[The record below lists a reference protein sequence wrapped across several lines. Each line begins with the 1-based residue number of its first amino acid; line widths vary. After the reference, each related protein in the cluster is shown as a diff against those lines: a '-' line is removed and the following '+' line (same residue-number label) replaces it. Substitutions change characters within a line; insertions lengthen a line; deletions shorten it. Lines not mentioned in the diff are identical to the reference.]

1 MNRRLRGLV
10 LPALV
15 TSLILAAPAASASAV
30 ESPHGTGLLVSVFPP
45 ATYQLDPTT
54 GQIIRQIAA
63 GQDGVLAQN
72 QKLVAFVRD
81 VDPCIPQ
88 PEGGCR
94 SAPDLLTA
102 KLDGTDERIVVHSAD
117 DVSRSR
123 PDWSPDGTKIAFF
136 LTGSDGQGL
145 AWVNRDGSQL
155 EVLDASGGP
164 GTFSPDGKSIAYAR
178 AGDVYVM
185 DLSSRAVI
193 AVTSEG
199 RASTSPP
206 DWSPDGKQILY
217 AGDTTLFL
225 VDAKG
230 GPSVDIGQWLIPL
243 ISLATPVFSPD
254 GRQIAFA
261 ALDVSAFPEGE
272 AVARIFRVDSDGS
285 NIAVIVDQGAELTDW
300 VRL

>member
-1 MNRRLRGLV
+1 MNRNQRGLV

-15 TSLILAAPAASASAV
+15 TSLLLATPVASASVV

-63 GQDGVLAQN
+63 GEDGVLSPN

-81 VDPCIPQ
+81 IDPCIPQ

-102 KLDGTDERIVVHSAD
+102 KPDGTDERIVSHSAD
-117 DVSRSR
+117 DVSRTR
-123 PDWSPDGTKIAFF
+123 PDWSPDGNRIAFF
-136 LTGSDGQGL
+136 LTGSDGHGL
-145 AWVNRDGSQL
+145 AWVNRDGSQM
-155 EVLDASGGP
+155 EMLDGSGGP
-164 GTFSPDGKSIAYAR
+164 GTFSPDGRSIAYVR
-178 AGDVYVM
+178 AGDVHVM

-217 AGDTTLFL
+217 AGDTNLFL

-230 GPSVDIGQWLIPL
+230 GPSVDIGQWSIPL

-261 ALDVSAFPEGE
+261 ALDVSALPEGE

-300 VRL
+300 IRL

>member
-1 MNRRLRGLV
+1 MNRHLRGLV
-10 LPALV
+10 LTALV
-15 TSLILAAPAASASAV
+15 TSLLLAAPVASASVA
-30 ESPHGTGLLVSVFPP
+30 ESTRGTGLLVSVFPP
-45 ATYQLDPTT
+45 STYLLDPTT

-63 GQDGVLAQN
+63 GQDGVLSEN
-72 QKLVAFVRD
+72 QKRVAFVRD
-81 VDPCIPQ
+81 IDPCIPQ

-94 SAPDLLTA
+94 IAPDLLTA
-102 KLDGTDERIVVHSAD
+102 NLDGTDERVLAHSAD

-123 PDWSPDGTKIAFF
+123 PDWSPDGTRIAFF

-145 AWVNRDGSQL
+145 AWVNRDGSQM
-155 EVLDASGGP
+155 EILDQFGGP
-164 GTFSPDGKSIAYAR
+164 GTFSPDGKSIAYVR

-185 DLSSRAVI
+185 DLSSRAVM

-199 RASTSPP
+199 RATTSPP
-206 DWSPDGKQILY
+206 DWSPDGRQILY
-217 AGDTTLFL
+217 AGDTNLFV

-230 GPSVDIGQWLIPL
+230 GPSVGLGQWSIPL

-285 NIAVIVDQGAELTDW
+285 NLAAIVDQGAELTDW